1 MTSQQ
6 SLGNHCWLHN
16 GNFVFFSAQNLE
28 IITMIFHQWWCLIW
42 WHRAEGE
49 TGTSIWHAVI
59 VPQAPGPFGR
69 KLGPSHQWVALHSR
83 TWWLNPQDWTLAVQ
97 IQNTKS
103 SNMPSEFWLMPA
115 SNIQGPLSLYDKTSY
130 HKFLWSLKAT
140 RFVFRIVQSPWN
152 LTGTQQQCCWGTCQI
167 SELCDNLNYQFCCF
181 ETWWDLMI
189 RHRTL

>member
-1 MTSQQ
+1 MTSQH
-6 SLGNHCWLHN
+6 SLGHNCWLPN

-28 IITMIFHQWWCLIW
+28 IITMIYHQWWSFVW

-49 TGTSIWHAVI
+49 TGTSIWHAAI
-59 VPQAPGPFGR
+59 VPQAPGPESWG
-69 KLGPSHQWVALHSR
+69 LLISELHCIR
-83 TWWLNPQDWTLAVQ
+83 DHDDWTHRIEPLLYKV
-97 IQNTKS
+97 QNTKS

-115 SNIQGPLSLYDKTSY
+115 SNIQGPLSISDKTSY
-130 HKFLWSLKAT
+130 HKFQWSLKAT

-167 SELCDNLNYQFCCF
+167 SELCDNLNYQFRCL